1 MQVVPPLVVSSE
13 ASQRGLARPLVVAM
27 IEASQ
32 CRLSCPLVV
41 AMIEASQFRWSCPL
55 VVVVDLEHRKTRR
68 GLVVRH
74 CGHVGRWRPVE
85 VKLGALL

>member
-13 ASQRGLARPLVVAM
+13 ASQRGLAR
-27 IEASQ
+27 
-32 CRLSCPLVV
+32 PLVV